1 MKKCPKALAFTR
13 FDNWKK
19 DNIGITVK
27 VLILYQLFTIIN
39 RAWTKDSAVMIINIV
54 SNVFDN

>member
-13 FDNWKK
+13 FDNGKK

-39 RAWTKDSAVMIINIV
+39 PAWTKTVL
-54 SNVFDN
+54 

>member
-1 MKKCPKALAFTR
+1 MKKCPEALAFTR

-39 RAWTKDSAVMIINIV
+39 PAWTKTVL
-54 SNVFDN
+54 